1 MLEKVYQ
8 YYNLNFKELEN
19 FLEKVTLL
27 KANLKYPNSVVMKFG
42 EEKIIGEI
50 SVWNF
55 ETQKYIEC
63 EYVNLT
69 KLENEPI
76 TIIKTVSSENV
87 IEKLKDFFK
96 ELKEISNNNYC

>member
-1 MLEKVYQ
+1 
-8 YYNLNFKELEN
+8 
-19 FLEKVTLL
+19 
-27 KANLKYPNSVVMKFG
+27 MKFG
-42 EEKIIGEI
+42 EERIIGEI

-63 EYVNLT
+63 EYVDLT

-87 IEKLKDFFK
+87 IEIIDEIFEGLKK
-96 ELKEISNNNYC
+96 ISNNNYC